1 MVTSPATEKNPLTE
15 LFEHIALLAS
25 GAFVVGFIY
34 VNGMRFLKANP
45 IALTAFLTALLFAL
59 VYVVVLNTME
69 RYDPTWKSPAMTDD
83 MNMPLRKQFSLGLG
97 LAVVTLSSVL
107 ATFFIKDA
115 ALRAV
120 VLLQSVVMAVSA
132 ANDFRRF
139 RIPLPLTVVGLG
151 LAVIA
156 LILSGAAW
164 WVFALAFVWGFGLNT
179 LHTVLSKNSM
189 GLGDHLATIWIA
201 LASPFNGILP
211 IVIGQLILH
220 LVAKFK
226 GWDRKRLP
234 VGGAWLIAAAAI
246 LTVPPFPALLANSA
260 TPSFASFALPPN
272 AHMTNAQLFANAE
285 FDGDDLR
292 TFARYTREVGYV
304 TAMVSFEPNR
314 DERIVR
320 AREAS
325 LQLKQL
331 GEYMATINIPSAN
344 KMPTLHTIDRLSVA
358 LANYDVETVRVESLE
373 LAHQRDRLSD
383 LTKRYE
389 AWQTYLKTFP
399 NEARSL
405 RDSQKHTAAE
415 FKHKEQEK

>member
-1 MVTSPATEKNPLTE
+1 
-15 LFEHIALLAS
+15 
-25 GAFVVGFIY
+25 
-34 VNGMRFLKANP
+34 
-45 IALTAFLTALLFAL
+45 
-59 VYVVVLNTME
+59 
-69 RYDPTWKSPAMTDD
+69 
-83 MNMPLRKQFSLGLG
+83 
-97 LAVVTLSSVL
+97 
-107 ATFFIKDA
+107 
-115 ALRAV
+115 
-120 VLLQSVVMAVSA
+120 
-132 ANDFRRF
+132 
-139 RIPLPLTVVGLG
+139 
-151 LAVIA
+151 
-156 LILSGAAW
+156 
-164 WVFALAFVWGFGLNT
+164 
-179 LHTVLSKNSM
+179 
-189 GLGDHLATIWIA
+189 
-201 LASPFNGILP
+201 
-211 IVIGQLILH
+211 

-234 VGGAWLIAAAAI
+234 VGGAWLIATAAI

-272 AHMTNAQLFANAE
+272 AQMTNAQLFANAE
-285 FDGDDLR
+285 FDGDDLK

-331 GEYMATINIPSAN
+331 GDYMATINIPSAN
-344 KMPTLHTIDRLSVA
+344 KMPTLQTIDRLSVA
-358 LANYDVETVRVESLE
+358 LANYDVETVRAESLE